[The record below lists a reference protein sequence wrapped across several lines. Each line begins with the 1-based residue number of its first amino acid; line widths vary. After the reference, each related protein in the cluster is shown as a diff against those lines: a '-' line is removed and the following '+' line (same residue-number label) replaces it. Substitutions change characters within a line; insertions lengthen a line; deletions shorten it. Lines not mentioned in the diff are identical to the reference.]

1 MYSAPTRA
9 PGERV
14 GKRVLTP
21 FCFPDSILQTAAAA
35 AVLHF
40 GGYSMSHV
48 MNTYARQP
56 VAFARG
62 QGVWLWD
69 EAGKKYLDALAGIA
83 VNTLGHN
90 HPRLVRALS
99 EQIARV
105 IHTSNLFRIP
115 VQEAAADRV
124 AAITGLDE
132 VFFCNSG
139 LEANECALKVARKY
153 GHDRGVAEPAIIVME
168 KAFHGRSLA
177 TLSATGSRKVQAG
190 FEPLVQGFVR
200 VPLNDLEAVR
210 QVAAHNRN
218 VVAVFIEPI
227 QGEGGINV
235 ARLEYLRGL
244 KEICDRH
251 EWLFM
256 SDEVQCGLGRTGKW
270 FVYQH
275 AGFLPDVVP
284 LAKGLGSGV
293 PVGACVTGGRAK
305 GVFKP
310 GNHGSTFGGNPLA
323 MTAVVTTIDTMR
335 DENLL
340 ASALK
345 VGDAIREGLAA
356 GLAGAAGVTEVRG
369 RGLML
374 GVELNRPCGEIVAR
388 ALDAGLVLNVTADN
402 VVRLLPALI
411 MSESEGREVVERLVP
426 LIREFLAQPAKAA

>member
-1 MYSAPTRA
+1 
-9 PGERV
+9 
-14 GKRVLTP
+14 
-21 FCFPDSILQTAAAA
+21 
-35 AVLHF
+35 
-40 GGYSMSHV
+40 

-105 IHTSNLFRIP
+105 MHTSNLFRIP
-115 VQEAAADRV
+115 LQEAAADRV
-124 AAITGLDE
+124 AEITGLDE

-168 KAFHGRSLA
+168 RAFHGRSLA
-177 TLSATGSRKVQAG
+177 TLSATGSRKIQAG

-200 VPLNDLEAVR
+200 VPLNDLDAVR
-210 QVAAHNRN
+210 QVAASNRN

-244 KEICDRH
+244 KEICDRQQ
-251 EWLFM
+251 WLFM

-335 DENLL
+335 DEGLL
-340 ASALK
+340 ANAVK
-345 VGDAIREGLAA
+345 VGDAIRDGLAA
-356 GLAGAAGVTEVRG
+356 ALAGTAGVTEVRG
-369 RGLML
+369 RGSMI
-374 GVELNRPCGEIVAR
+374 GVELDRPCGELVGR
-388 ALDAGLVLNVTADN
+388 ALDAGLVMNVTADN
-402 VVRLLPALI
+402 VIRLLPALV
-411 MSESEGREVVERLVP
+411 MSEAEGREVVERLVP
-426 LIREFLAQPAKAA
+426 LVREFLTRPALHAHAVAAH